1 MNNSGDRGEEMLLNW
16 PGRIYRWLSEPF
28 KRTIRS
34 KLILIMLCISVIPI
48 IVVTLLAT
56 DNTRKVMEQEVIQ
69 SNLTRIAW
77 SGEAVDKNLTQ
88 INNLIYTILI
98 SPAFNEYVNE
108 DEGNLS
114 DSFILQ
120 RNVINTMTSI
130 FYSGYYSLVEIQL
143 YFKDKNK
150 LFTLNDMRNTIQT
163 PIPEA
168 PMWRDLVDQKADF
181 IIKDS
186 PGSESDFRL
195 IRSINRF
202 ENKEKIGSIQF
213 DAKWRMM
220 DNALELL
227 NSEQES
233 GVYIVGAGDKV
244 MYQLK
249 EGTPPA
255 MKGIDPS
262 KQETGYVRT
271 SDHYVFYHYLEP
283 WGLTLIKVLPAS
295 YVNHS
300 ASVTQK
306 YGLIVGV
313 LSALLSAVIAAFVA
327 YRVSGPIIRL
337 ARSMSGLNW
346 LKGEG
351 LPNSNREDE
360 IGMLEKRF
368 KTMSSRIREHIH
380 NEYIINLEKQTA
392 QLKALQAQINPHFLQ
407 NTLQLIGSMAYS
419 KKPSDIYSVI
429 QSLSDMFRYTI
440 RDPGELTT
448 LGKEIKHLNNYMHI
462 QQQRYADKL
471 NYEVEIPPMWQD
483 ILVPKL
489 TLHPLVENA
498 FMHGFDR
505 KKGAWNLSLRLHP
518 YKNGLLLQVEDNG
531 MGIPPARLEEV
542 RARLAEP
549 LDPYWTSGNSIG
561 LYNVSARI
569 KLYFGENY
577 GLMIDNHP
585 AGGARVSMYIPIVKV
600 GDQHEY

>member
-1 MNNSGDRGEEMLLNW
+1 MLLKW
-16 PGRIYRWLSEPF
+16 PGLIYRIVAEPF

-77 SGEAVDKNLTQ
+77 SGDAVDKNLTQ

-98 SPAFNEYVNE
+98 SPAFNDYVNS
-108 DEGNLS
+108 DDGTLS

-120 RNVINTMTSI
+120 RNVINTITSI

-143 YFKDKNK
+143 YLNEKDK
-150 LFTLNDMRNTIQT
+150 LFTINDMRNTIQT
-163 PIPEA
+163 PIPE
-168 PMWRDLVDQKADF
+168 PLMWRDLLAQKADF

-186 PGSESDFRL
+186 PGSDADFRL
-195 IRSINRF
+195 VRSINQF
-202 ENKEKIGSIQF
+202 ENKKKIGSIQF

-233 GVYIVGAGDKV
+233 GVYIVGSGGKV

-249 EGTPPA
+249 EGAPPPMNGA
-255 MKGIDPS
+255 FDPS

-271 SDHYVFYHYLEP
+271 PEHYIFYHYLEP

-306 YGLIVGV
+306 YGLIVGI

-337 ARSMSGLNW
+337 TRSMSGLNL
-346 LKGEG
+346 LKGETI
-351 LPNSNREDE
+351 PSSNRQDE
-360 IGMLEKRF
+360 IGMLELRF
-368 KTMSSRIREHIH
+368 QTMSNRIREHIR
-380 NEYIINLEKQTA
+380 NEYTINLEKQTA

-429 QSLSDMFRYTI
+429 QSLSDMFRYVI

-448 LGKEIKHLNNYMHI
+448 VAMEIKHLNNYMHI
-462 QQQRYADKL
+462 QQQRYAGKL
-471 NYEVEIPPMWQD
+471 NYEVEIAPVWED
-483 ILVPKL
+483 CLVPKL
-489 TLHPLVENA
+489 SLHPLVENA

-505 KKGAWNLSLRLHP
+505 KKGIWNLKISIVP
-518 YKNGLLLQVEDNG
+518 YEKGLLLQVEDNG
-531 MGIPPARLEEV
+531 MGIEPDRLEEV
-542 RARLAEP
+542 RSRLAQQ
-549 LDPYWTSGNSIG
+549 LDPYWTSGVSIG

-569 KLYFGENY
+569 KLYFGESY
-577 GLMIDNHP
+577 GVRIANHP
-585 AGGARVSMYIPIVKV
+585 DGGARVSMYIPIVKV
-600 GDQHEY
+600 GERNEY